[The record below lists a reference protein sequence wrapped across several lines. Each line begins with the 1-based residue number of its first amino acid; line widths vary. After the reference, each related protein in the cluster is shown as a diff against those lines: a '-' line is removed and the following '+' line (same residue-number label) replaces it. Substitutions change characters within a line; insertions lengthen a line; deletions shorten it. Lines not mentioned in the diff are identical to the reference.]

1 MEKDN
6 DQIIVDFIEGHP
18 NVEKRVL
25 MANVKNTLI
34 DLL

>member
-1 MEKDN
+1 MEKDH
-6 DQIIVDFIEGHP
+6 DQIIVDFIEANP
-18 NVEKRVL
+18 DVEKRVL